1 MNDLF
6 SIKGKKGII
15 TGASGG
21 IGSTLAKALAARGAM
36 LGLVDMSVDKS
47 EELAKALEQEHG
59 VKVVAYQCDVT
70 NPESVNKMMDSF
82 IADFGK
88 IDFGIN
94 NAGIANIEKAI
105 DISYDDFK
113 KVIDVN
119 LNGVFLTAQAQAK
132 AMMKQES
139 GGSII
144 NTASMSAQVI
154 NIPQTIAN
162 YCASKAGVKHLT
174 KALAVEWAESNI
186 RVNSVSPGYIAT
198 ELVAEMKSYHEG
210 WTSKIPMGRLGKP
223 EDLEGLFIYL
233 ISDSSSYMTGSDLII
248 DGGYTSL

>member
-1 MNDLF
+1 MNNLF

-21 IGSTLAKALAARGAM
+21 IGSTLAKELAAHGAM
-36 LGLVDMSVDKS
+36 LGLVDVSVEKS
-47 EELAKALEQEHG
+47 EELALQLEQEYK
-59 VKVVAYQCDVT
+59 VKVRAYQCDVT
-70 NPESVNKMMDSF
+70 NPESVNKMMEAF
-82 IADFGK
+82 IADFGQ

-94 NAGIANIEKAI
+94 NAGIANIEKAL
-105 DISYDDFK
+105 DISYADFK

-132 AMMKQES
+132 AMVKQGT

-144 NTASMSAQVI
+144 NTASMSAHVI
-154 NIPQTIAN
+154 NTPQTIAN

-174 KALAVEWAESNI
+174 KALAVEWAENNI

-198 ELVAEMKSYHEG
+198 DLVKEMKSYHAG
-210 WTSKIPMGRLGKP
+210 WTSKVPMNRLGTP
-223 EDLEGLFIYL
+223 EDLVGLFIYL
-233 ISDSSSYMTGSDLII
+233 IADSSAYMTGSDLVI
-248 DGGYTSL
+248 DGGYTAL

>member
-1 MNDLF
+1 MDELF

-21 IGSTLAKALAARGAM
+21 IGSNLAKELAARGAM
-36 LGLVDMSVDKS
+36 LGLVDVRVEKS
-47 EELAKALEQEHG
+47 KELADELERKHS
-59 VKVVAYQCDVT
+59 VKVIAYQCDVT
-70 NPESVNKMMDSF
+70 NPESVDNMMNSF
-82 IADFGK
+82 IADFGQ
-88 IDFGIN
+88 IDFGMN

-105 DISYDDFK
+105 DISYEDFK

-119 LNGVFLTAQAQAK
+119 LNGVFLAAQAQAQ
-132 AMMKQES
+132 AMVKQGV

-144 NTASMSAQVI
+144 NTASMSAHIV
-154 NIPQTIAN
+154 NTPQTIAN

-174 KALAVEWAESNI
+174 KALAVEWAGNNI

-198 ELVAEMKSYHEG
+198 DLVEEMKSYHAG
-210 WTSKIPMGRLGKP
+210 WKSRIPLRKLGKP
-223 EDLEGLFIYL
+223 GDLVGLFIYL

-248 DGGYTSL
+248 DGGYTAL

>member
-1 MNDLF
+1 MDELF
-6 SIKGKKGII
+6 NIKGKRGII

-21 IGSTLAKALAARGAM
+21 IGSTLAKALAARGSM
-36 LGLVDMSVDKS
+36 LGLVDLSIEKS
-47 EELAKALEQEHG
+47 QKLARELEQEHK

-70 NPESVNKMMDSF
+70 NPESVNNMMSAF
-82 IADFGK
+82 IADFGQ

-94 NAGIANIEKAI
+94 NAGIANIEKAL
-105 DISYDDFK
+105 DISYEDFK

-132 AMMKQES
+132 EMVKQGV

-144 NTASMSAQVI
+144 NMASMSAQVI
-154 NIPQTIAN
+154 NTPQTIAN

-174 KALAVEWAESNI
+174 KALAVEWAGDNI

-198 ELVAEMKSYHEG
+198 ELVAEMKSYHPG
-210 WTSKIPMGRLGKP
+210 WTSKIPQGRLGKP

-233 ISDSSSYMTGSDLII
+233 ISNSSSYMTGSDLII

>member
-1 MNDLF
+1 MDNLF

-21 IGSTLAKALAARGAM
+21 IGSTLAKELAARGAM
-36 LGLVDMSVDKS
+36 LALVDLDLEKS
-47 EELAKALEQEHG
+47 KILAEELEHLHK
-59 VKVVAYQCDVT
+59 VKVVPYECDVT
-70 NPESVNKMMDSF
+70 RPESVDSMMESF
-82 IADFGK
+82 IKDFGQ

-94 NAGIANIEKAI
+94 NAGIANIEKALE
-105 DISYDDFK
+105 ISYDDFK

-132 AMMKQES
+132 AMVKQNT

-144 NTASMSAQVI
+144 NTASMSAHVV

-174 KALAVEWAESNI
+174 KALAVEWAKHNI

-198 ELVAEMKSYHEG
+198 ELVSEMKSYHAG
-210 WTSKIPMGRLGKP
+210 WKSQIPMDRLGKP
-223 EDLEGLFIYL
+223 EDLLGLFIYL
-233 ISDSSSYMTGSDLII
+233 ISDSSAYMTGSDLVI

>member
-1 MNDLF
+1 MDQLF

-21 IGSTLAKALAARGAM
+21 IGSTLAKELAARGAM
-36 LGLVDMSVDKS
+36 LGLVDLSIEKSV
-47 EELAKALEQEHG
+47 ELANELSQQHG

-70 NPESVNKMMDSF
+70 NPESVNNMMNSF
-82 IADFGK
+82 IADFGQL
-88 IDFGIN
+88 DFGIN

-105 DISYDDFK
+105 DIDYEDFK

-132 AMMKQES
+132 AMVKQKV

-144 NTASMSAQVI
+144 NMASMSAHVV

-174 KALAVEWAESNI
+174 KALAVEWTEHNI
-186 RVNSVSPGYIAT
+186 RVNCVSPGYIAT
-198 ELVAEMKSYHEG
+198 ELVAEMKSYHAG
-210 WTSKIPMGRLGKP
+210 WKSQIPMDRLGKP
-223 EDLEGLFIYL
+223 EDLVGLFIYL
-233 ISDSSSYMTGSDLII
+233 ISDSSSYMTGSDLVI

>member
-1 MNDLF
+1 MEDLF

-21 IGSTLAKALAARGAM
+21 IGSTLAKELAARGAM
-36 LGLVDMSVDKS
+36 LGLVDVNIEKS
-47 EELAKALEQEHG
+47 KELADELEKQHG

-70 NPESVNKMMDSF
+70 NPESVNNMMSSF
-82 IADFGK
+82 IADFGQV
-88 IDFGIN
+88 DFGLN

-105 DISYDDFK
+105 DISYENFK

-132 AMMKQES
+132 AMVKQGV

-144 NTASMSAQVI
+144 NTASMSAHVV
-154 NIPQTIAN
+154 NTPQTIAN

-174 KALAVEWAESNI
+174 KARAVEWAENNI

-198 ELVAEMKSYHEG
+198 ELVAEMTSYHAG
-210 WTSKIPMGRLGKP
+210 WKASIPMNRLGKP
-223 EDLEGLFIYL
+223 EDLVGLFIYL
-233 ISDSSSYMTGSDLII
+233 ISNSSSYMTGSDLVI

>member
-1 MNDLF
+1 MDKLF
-6 SIKGKKGII
+6 NIKGRKGII

-21 IGSTLAKALAARGAM
+21 IGSTLAKELAARGAM
-36 LGLVDMSVDKS
+36 LGLVDLIPEKS
-47 EELAKALEQEHG
+47 EELARELQQLHG
-59 VKVVAYQCDVT
+59 IKVKAYQCDVT
-70 NPESVNKMMDSF
+70 SPESVDNMMNSF
-82 IADFGK
+82 LADFGQ

-94 NAGIANIEKAI
+94 NAGIANIEKAL

-132 AMMKQES
+132 AMVKQNT

-144 NTASMSAQVI
+144 NTASMSAHVI

-162 YCASKAGVKHLT
+162 YCASKAGVRHLT
-174 KALAVEWAESNI
+174 KALAVEWAQHNI

-198 ELVAEMKSYHEG
+198 ELVAEMKSYHAG
-210 WTSKIPMGRLGKP
+210 WKSQIPMNRLGKP
-223 EDLEGLFIYL
+223 EDLPGLFVYL
-233 ISDSSSYMTGSDLII
+233 ISDSSSYMTGSDLVI
-248 DGGYTSL
+248 DGGYTSI

>member
-1 MNDLF
+1 MNELF

-21 IGSTLAKALAARGAM
+21 IGSTLAKELAARGAM
-36 LGLVDMSVDKS
+36 LGLVDVSVEKS
-47 EELAKALEQEHG
+47 EELAVELEQKHG

-70 NPESVNKMMDSF
+70 NPESVDNMMNSF
-82 IADFGK
+82 IADFGQ
-88 IDFGIN
+88 IDFGLN

-132 AMMKQES
+132 AMIKLGV

-144 NTASMSAQVI
+144 NTASMSAHVI

-174 KALAVEWAESNI
+174 KALAVEWAENNI

-198 ELVAEMKSYHEG
+198 DLVAAMKSYHAG
-210 WTSKIPMGRLGKP
+210 WKSKIPMDRLGKP
-223 EDLEGLFIYL
+223 EDLVGLFIYL
-233 ISDSSSYMTGSDLII
+233 ISDASSYMTGSDLVI
-248 DGGYTSL
+248 DGGYTAL

>member
-1 MNDLF
+1 MSELF
-6 SIKGKKGII
+6 DIKGKNGII

-21 IGSTLAKALAARGAM
+21 IGSTLAKELAARGAM
-36 LGLVDMSVDKS
+36 LGLVDVCVDKS
-47 EELAKALEQEHG
+47 TELALELKQRYG
-59 VKVVAYQCDVT
+59 IKVIAYQCDVT
-70 NPESVNKMMDSF
+70 QPESVNDMMNSF
-82 IADFGK
+82 IADFGQ

-105 DISYDDFK
+105 DISYEDFK

-132 AMMKQES
+132 AMVKQKK

-144 NTASMSAQVI
+144 NMASMSAQVI

-174 KALAVEWAESNI
+174 KALAVEWAENNI

-210 WTSKIPMGRLGKP
+210 WISKIPMNRLGDPK
-223 EDLEGLFIYL
+223 DLIGLFIYL

-248 DGGYTSL
+248 DGGYTAL